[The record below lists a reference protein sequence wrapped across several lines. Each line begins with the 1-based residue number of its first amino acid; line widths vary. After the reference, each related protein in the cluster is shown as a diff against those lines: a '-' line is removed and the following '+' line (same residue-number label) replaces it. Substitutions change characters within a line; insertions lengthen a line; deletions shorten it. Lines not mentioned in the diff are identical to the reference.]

1 MAVGQKGTATAKNA
15 PVKPRT
21 PAQKAAATGRPKNKS
36 TAAEK
41 QEAKRERKARE
52 LKTPQAVKDKRAER
66 AAALAEK
73 RNGGK
78 AGGKGGK
85 GGKAAAGGLTG
96 AERKAA
102 LAKWR
107 AEGKKLRDAKVKAV
121 ASVKAKQQKALAALR
136 KKNASVVKK
145 TVAAAKSAIK
155 KAAMPFTKQLTAHG
169 KKRPGGP
176 AKKRI
181 KPAAPVAA

>member
-73 RNGGK
+73 RN
-78 AGGKGGK
+78 